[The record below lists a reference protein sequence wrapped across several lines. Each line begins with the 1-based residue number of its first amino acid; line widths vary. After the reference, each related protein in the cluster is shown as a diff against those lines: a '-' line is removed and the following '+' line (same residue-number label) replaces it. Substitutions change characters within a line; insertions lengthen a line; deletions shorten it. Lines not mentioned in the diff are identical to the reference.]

1 MYTPVGLSGSP
12 SCDFV
17 FYFVLSCFF
26 LILVISLLVQRALR
40 FFLFSKM
47 KLLTPKDDVRGQK
60 VQVAAAFLDLPLQT
74 PPFVVGKDD
83 KESSF
88 LSKSPL
94 GRLPLL
100 ESELGGGVCLFES
113 NAICRFLARLR
124 PDKYLYG
131 ETLGEQGYVDMWL
144 DFTTLEV
151 EIPMCC
157 LVQGGKVAERAKS
170 DVSRALNVINTHL
183 KTNTYMVG
191 ERITIADL
199 CLATILNYGL
209 KSGKLA
215 CPFTQLEAGELRHL
229 KRWYETISN
238 QKAFKKVLG
247 GGSCEKSSCAAGEAA
262 GSKKGKGGGATS
274 GNAATSQKKE
284 GGKKDEDD
292 DEDGAKPKAAPVK
305 CELDL
310 LPEPKMDL
318 NEWKRVYSN
327 TKDLYGTAMK
337 WFWEHLDQ
345 EGYSLWYMKYQKLEG
360 ECTVAFVTSNQ
371 LGGFMQRIDPAFR
384 KYSFGVI
391 DIMGESGD
399 FDIEGVWLF
408 RGQDVPSLM
417 KDHPSYEYHT
427 WKKLS
432 PTDDKDKKMV
442 SDFWCACEEI
452 EGRPIADSKVWK

>member
-1 MYTPVGLSGSP
+1 MCFQLKNSVCVSSVMYGMSRRCWCV
-12 SCDFV
+12 SC
-17 FYFVLSCFF
+17 L
-26 LILVISLLVQRALR
+26 QK
-40 FFLFSKM
+40 LF
-47 KLLTPKDDVRGQK
+47 TPKDDVRGQK

-183 KTNTYMVG
+183 KTNTFMVG

-215 CPFTQLEAGELRHL
+215 SCPFTQLEAGELRHL

-247 GGSCEKSSCAAGEAA
+247 GGGGSTCEKSSCGGEA
-262 GSKKGKGGGATS
+262 GSKKGKGGGGAPS
-274 GNAATSQKKE
+274 GNASQKKE
-284 GGKKDEDD
+284 GGGKKDEED
-292 DEDGAKPKAAPVK
+292 DEDAKPKAAPVK

-391 DIMGESGD
+391 DVMGENGN

-432 PTDDKDKKMV
+432 PTDEKDKKMV

>member
-1 MYTPVGLSGSP
+1 M
-12 SCDFV
+12 
-17 FYFVLSCFF
+17 
-26 LILVISLLVQRALR
+26 Q
-40 FFLFSKM
+40 

-60 VQVAAAFLDLPLQT
+60 VQVAAAFLELPLQT

-157 LVQGGKVAERAKS
+157 LVQGGKVADRAKS
-170 DVSRALNVINTHL
+170 DVSRALTVINTHL
-183 KTNTYMVG
+183 KSNTFMVG
-191 ERITIADL
+191 DRITIADL

-209 KSGKLA
+209 KSGKLSS
-215 CPFTQLEAGELRHL
+215 PFTSGEELRHL

-247 GGSCEKSSCAAGEAA
+247 GGGGGSASGA
-262 GSKKGKGGGATS
+262 GSCSSAGGGEGSGKKGAGK
-274 GNAATSQKKE
+274 KKE
-284 GGKKDEDD
+284 GGGGGSGEASKKSKDEDD
-292 DEDGAKPKAAPVK
+292 ENDGDDAKPKAPPVK

-337 WFWEHLDQ
+337 WFWEHLDP
-345 EGYSLWYMKYQKLEG
+345 EGYSLWFMQYQKLEG

-391 DIMGESGD
+391 DVMGENGN
-399 FDIEGVWLF
+399 FDIQGVWLF
-408 RGQDVPSLM
+408 RGQDVPSMM

-427 WKKLS
+427 WKKLD
-432 PTDDKDKKMV
+432 PANEKDKKMV
-442 SDFWCACEEI
+442 SDYWCACEEI